1 MMRWFL
7 LSVAAGILVLA
18 MGGTAKA
25 DHSWHRPRG
34 HYDYHPGH
42 FVPHRGHYHYVP
54 PHYDYHRGRHHHS
67 GHGHGYA
74 VPRSS
79 YGSRYYPAPGYVVP
93 GRSFYRP
100 APYDF

>member
-18 MGGTAKA
+18 TGDAVRA
-25 DHSWHRPRG
+25 DHYGHRARG

-42 FVPHRGHYHYVP
+42 FERHRGHYHYVP
-54 PHYDYHRGRHHHS
+54 PHYDYHRGSHAWDRS
-67 GHGHGYA
+67 GHHAHG
-74 VPRSS
+74 SS
-79 YGSRYYPAPGYVVP
+79 YRPGYSPTPGYVVP

-100 APYDF
+100 GYCDN